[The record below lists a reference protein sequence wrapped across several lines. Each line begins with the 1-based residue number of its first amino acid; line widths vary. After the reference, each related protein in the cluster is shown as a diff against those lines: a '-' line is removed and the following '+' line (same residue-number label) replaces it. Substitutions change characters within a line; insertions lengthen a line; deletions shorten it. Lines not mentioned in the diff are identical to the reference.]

1 MLGKL
6 NRKGGENWIHDT
18 CLVFCVCVS
27 FILGK
32 FGKFIL
38 TMLKLLWNENCE
50 RGRKDGY
57 TKNVLVSGFG
67 NGNYAIM
74 VASLNE

>member
-6 NRKGGENWIHDT
+6 CRKGGENRIHDT
-18 CLVFCVCVS
+18 CLVFCVSVCVC
-27 FILGK
+27 FEN

-38 TMLKLLWNENCE
+38 TVLKLLWNENCE
-50 RGRKDGY
+50 TVKKDGY

>member
-1 MLGKL
+1 MFS
-6 NRKGGENWIHDT
+6 
-18 CLVFCVCVS
+18 VFVC
-27 FILGK
+27 FGK
-32 FGKFIL
+32 FGQFIL

-50 RGRKDGY
+50 IVRKEGY
-57 TKNVLVSGFG
+57 TKNVVVSGFG